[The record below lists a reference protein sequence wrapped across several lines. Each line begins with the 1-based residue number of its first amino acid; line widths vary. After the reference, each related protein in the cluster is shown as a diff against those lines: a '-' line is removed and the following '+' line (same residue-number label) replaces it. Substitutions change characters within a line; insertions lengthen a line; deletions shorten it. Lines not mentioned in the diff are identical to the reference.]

1 MEKKILV
8 TDDDAMVRRMA
19 EMFLT
24 KAGFQVIPVSSG
36 EDCLQ
41 AVQDQAIDLL
51 LLDVEMP
58 GMDGLETLKQ
68 LRARKEGK
76 ELPVYFLSGSD
87 SMEAEVARGLY
98 PVSGFIRKPFLPACL
113 VGTVQK
119 ALN

>member
-19 EMFLT
+19 EMFLVR
-24 KAGFQVIPVSSG
+24 AGFQVVSTSSG
-36 EDCLQ
+36 EECLE
-41 AVQDQAIDLL
+41 ALKVTKPDLI

-58 GMDGLETLKQ
+58 GMDGVETLNT
-68 LRARKEGK
+68 LRASGETV
-76 ELPVYFLSGSD
+76 PVCFLSGSD

-113 VGTVQK
+113 TETVQK
-119 ALN
+119 VLG